1 MRYKIRITSIVLF
14 LLIISPA
21 SAGIT
26 DSCQAPE
33 RIILNPAAEPAH
45 EQAVTWRTRKRT
57 AKPMIQLAP
66 PRAES
71 DLEDFAESF
80 PAVAEMVATTDTEYA
95 WHYSALLEGLE
106 AGTRYYYRVGSD
118 ENWSEWISF
127 TTAEDSFAPFSF
139 VFLGDPQVG
148 LRSYC
153 PRLFRKALRTAP
165 DARFWLFAGD
175 QVNVG
180 DSDQEWGDFFSA
192 GSWIFRETNIIPVA
206 GNHEY
211 PRSADLLGRELT
223 PLWKPHYTL
232 PLNGPEGLDE
242 TAYWVDYQGLKL
254 IVLNNTVVTNP
265 HVNEKA
271 EEQRDW
277 LAGVLEENEARW
289 TIVSMHQPIYSTG
302 SERDNPELQKL
313 LLPLFDEYGVD
324 LVLQGHDHTY
334 GRTYPLKA
342 GQIASG
348 GEKGTI
354 YVVSSSGSKFYDQNP
369 LYLHLM
375 AETALD
381 TQLFQVIDLEEDALH
396 YRAVTATGEV
406 IDQFT
411 VRKK

>member
-1 MRYKIRITSIVLF
+1 
-14 LLIISPA
+14 
-21 SAGIT
+21 
-26 DSCQAPE
+26 
-33 RIILNPAAEPAH
+33 LNPAAEPAH
-45 EQAVTWRTRKRT
+45 EQAVTWRTRNR
-57 AKPMIQLAP
+57 AANPMIQLAP
-66 PRAES
+66 ARAGS
-71 DLEDFAESF
+71 DLEDFAKSY
-80 PAVAEMVATTDTEYA
+80 PAVAEMVATTDTQSA
-95 WHYSALLEGLE
+95 WHYSALLQELE

-127 TTAEDSFAPFSF
+127 TTAEQSFAPFSF

-148 LRSYC
+148 LRPYC

-211 PRSADLLGRELT
+211 PRPADGGERTLT
-223 PLWKPHYTL
+223 HLWRPHFTL
-232 PLNGPEGLDE
+232 PENGPGGLE
-242 TAYWVDYQGLKL
+242 ESSYWVDYQGVKI
-254 IVLNNTVVTNP
+254 IVLNNNQQL
-265 HVNEKA
+265 

-302 SERDNPELQKL
+302 SKRDNPELQKL
-313 LLPLFDEYGVD
+313 LLPLIDEYGVD

-342 GQIASG
+342 GQIATG
-348 GEKGTI
+348 GEKGTV
-354 YVVSSSGSKFYDQNP
+354 YVVSSSGAKFYDQNP

-396 YRAVTATGEV
+396 YRAVTVTGEV